1 MSRHYEK
8 IKLVHE
14 SLVSAGRALERS
26 VEYVDHEGLREY
38 VESILE
44 RVKEAISRFNPRE
57 FNKNEEVMVYDGS
70 RYYAAIIEAELEME
84 EDDDTMPVFPI
95 GEDGKCSLPPV
106 YVKAGDVY
114 QKAPGKTCP
123 KCGKPLYIEHNE
135 DIDYPYFCPDC
146 DEIFYA
152 FEV

>member
-14 SLVSAGRALERS
+14 SLVSAGRALEGS
-26 VEYVDHEGLREY
+26 VQYVDHEILREY
-38 VESILE
+38 VEDILG
-44 RVKEAISRFNPRE
+44 RVKKAISIFNPRE
-57 FNKNEEVMVYDGS
+57 FNKNEEVVVYDGS
-70 RYYAAIIEAELEME
+70 RHYAAIIEAELEIE

-114 QKAPGKTCP
+114 QKALGKVCP
-123 KCGKPLYIEHNE
+123 KCGKPLYLDNVKESV
-135 DIDYPYFCPDC
+135 YPYFCPECGDH
-146 DEIFYA
+146 FYV

>member
-14 SLVSAGRALERS
+14 LLVSAGRALEGS
-26 VEYVDHEGLREY
+26 VEYVDHEVLREY
-38 VESILE
+38 VEDILG
-44 RVKEAISRFNPRE
+44 RVKKAISIFNPRE

-114 QKAPGKTCP
+114 QKALGKVCP
-123 KCGKPLYIEHNE
+123 KCGKSLYLENVKE
-135 DIDYPYFCPDC
+135 SAYPYFCPECGDH
-146 DEIFYA
+146 FYV